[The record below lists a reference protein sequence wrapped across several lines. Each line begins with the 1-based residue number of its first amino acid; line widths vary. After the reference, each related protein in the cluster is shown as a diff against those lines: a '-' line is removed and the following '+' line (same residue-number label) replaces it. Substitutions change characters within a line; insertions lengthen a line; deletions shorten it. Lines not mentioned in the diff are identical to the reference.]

1 MGWLFS
7 IFLIVVGALAAYAQV
22 VQMLPQA
29 RQFLD
34 RLLPYQGVIGVVALV
49 GGVLMALR
57 LLANLGM
64 MMHLAPVIWL
74 ASLAGS
80 ILCALLGIL
89 LGYGLIAQ
97 HVLSRSGDLQRRGE
111 TFRTRLAA
119 RQASLGLGAIAVG
132 AIVFLM
138 FLVR

>member
-7 IFLIVVGALAAYAQV
+7 IFLIVVGALAAYSQV

-29 RQFLD
+29 RQLLD
-34 RLLPYQGVIGVVALV
+34 KLQPYQGIIGVVALA
-49 GGVLMALR
+49 GGVLMTLH

-64 MMHLAPVIWL
+64 MMRFAPVIWL

-80 ILCALLGIL
+80 VLCALLGLL
-89 LGYGLIAQ
+89 LGYGLVAQ

-111 TFRTRLAA
+111 TFRAKLAA
-119 RQASLGLGAIAVG
+119 RQTSLGLGAMGVG
-132 AIVFLM
+132 AVVFLM